1 MKKSTKNNLSQSEEI
16 LMKCHLLGKN
26 TDISAMFGAK
36 IKTQKVLDVFEGQDQ
51 IILTGLKLI
60 KLGRS
65 S

>member
-16 LMKCHLLGKN
+16 LMKFHLLGKN
-26 TDISAMFGAK
+26 TDISAMFGSK
-36 IKTQKVLDVFEGQDQ
+36 IKTQKVLDVFDGQDQ